1 MSKELDLIQNFISLF
16 AVAIKCLKRQVEDVN
31 KGFLQ
36 IIIII
41 IIIII
46 ITITITIIV
55 AIIVVVVV
63 VVDVQLN
70 FSGLN
75 FS

>member
-41 IIIII
+41 IIII
-46 ITITITIIV
+46 TITITIIV
-55 AIIVVVVV
+55 AIIVVVV

>member
-46 ITITITIIV
+46 TITITIIV